1 MKKFMLGIGG
11 LLVAGIILAVVIGI
25 WVMGIFNTEV
35 ELDNRYEAQFNVV
48 ETQMDNMRKTLLNQN
63 GVTEEYADTFLEVVQ
78 SQAGGRSGGGLL
90 KLNRESESLG
100 IPAQLYQTMLVSI
113 QGELDDF
120 SRQQNVLT
128 DVWREHTTYCE
139 RFPNRF
145 LIGGQ
150 IHPKPQMVTSKITKD
165 AMITGELDDNLLG
178 K

>member
-1 MKKFMLGIGG
+1 M
-11 LLVAGIILAVVIGI
+11 
-25 WVMGIFNTEV
+25 
-35 ELDNRYEAQFNVV
+35 
-48 ETQMDNMRKTLLNQN
+48 
-63 GVTEEYADTFLEVVQ
+63 
-78 SQAGGRSGGGLL
+78 
-90 KLNRESESLG
+90 
-100 IPAQLYQTMLVSI
+100 SI